1 MVFVY
6 IKKGKRKREWE
17 PLSRWDNEP
26 ASEQTGRQDPSTE
39 DTQVRDLGGAEW
51 VGMKEQ
57 PLVPDVQRAGE
68 PFPRDDADRV
78 GVGKKTQFRGAGTGP
93 YC

>member
-1 MVFVY
+1 MFTLRRE
-6 IKKGKRKREWE
+6 KGKEWE
-17 PLSRWDNEP
+17 PLSRWENEP

-39 DTQVRDLGGAEW
+39 DTQVRDLRGAEW
-51 VGMKEQ
+51 AGMKEQ

-78 GVGKKTQFRGAGTGP
+78 GVGKKFGGAGTGP
-93 YC
+93 YCSLEK